1 MESNQ
6 SPAPISRPPYEGFET
21 ALDQIER
28 VVAALEGGELGLD
41 AALAKYEE
49 GVRLLSHC
57 HGLLDGVQRRVAV
70 LTGADDA
77 ENPEAVP
84 FDPATADRE
93 PPPPARPEPPPRTR
107 RRAAKPDD
115 DIPF

>member
-1 MESNQ
+1 METD
-6 SPAPISRPPYEGFET
+6 AGFEA

-28 VVAALEGGELGLD
+28 VVAALETGELGLD

-49 GVRLLSHC
+49 GVRLLSYC

-70 LTGADDA
+70 LTEVDDSG
-77 ENPEAVP
+77 NLEAVP
-84 FDPATADRE
+84 FDPAAADRE
-93 PPPPARPEPPPRTR
+93 PPSAPRPEPPSRPR

-115 DIPF
+115 GIPF

>member
-1 MESNQ
+1 METDV
-6 SPAPISRPPYEGFET
+6 GFEA
-21 ALDQIER
+21 ALEQIER
-28 VVAALEGGELGLD
+28 VVAALETGELGLD

-70 LTGADDA
+70 LTGGDDS
-77 ENPEAVP
+77 ENLEAIP
-84 FDPATADRE
+84 FDPAAADRD
-93 PPPPARPEPPPRTR
+93 PSPAPRPEPPPRTR

>member
-1 MESNQ
+1 METDV
-6 SPAPISRPPYEGFET
+6 GFEA
-21 ALDQIER
+21 ALEQIER
-28 VVAALEGGELGLD
+28 VVAALETGELGLD

-49 GVRLLSHC
+49 GVRLLSYC

-70 LTGADDA
+70 LTEADDSG
-77 ENPEAVP
+77 NLEAIP
-84 FDPATADRE
+84 FDPAAGHRAPPAAARE
-93 PPPPARPEPPPRTR
+93 PPPVPRPEPPSRPR

>member
-1 MESNQ
+1 METDV
-6 SPAPISRPPYEGFET
+6 GFEA
-21 ALDQIER
+21 ALEQIER
-28 VVAALEGGELGLD
+28 VVAALETGELGLD

-49 GVRLLSHC
+49 GVRLLSLC

-70 LTGADDA
+70 LAGVDDSG
-77 ENPEAVP
+77 NLEAAP
-84 FDPATADRE
+84 FDPAAADRDPPPTPRAE
-93 PPPPARPEPPPRTR
+93 PPSRTR